1 MVKKAVK
8 KNMVKTFCALKNSA
22 IPPTPGHLETK
33 LLTPTHPHPRASNPC
48 PPMPATLPPF
58 PLAFHASHI
67 SPQTD
72 LPPSILRLRL
82 RRGMSPGQG
91 GVQNVS
97 FSPLLLLP
105 PPPPGWL
112 RQSDGREGKECLLV
126 VRCNL
131 PRGKG
136 GERRKGEKRGKG
148 KVSRWKRKRD
158 FPPLCIPSTTVAPFF
173 QAEEKPSLLLTPG
186 YRPRKKRKGT
196 GGGGTFTFLGITS
209 AEGGRKGRRQKE
221 RKGKEGFLRLLAR
234 LQLGVA
240 FTDRAPG
247 YLKK

>member
-1 MVKKAVK
+1 
-8 KNMVKTFCALKNSA
+8 MVKTFCALKKSA

-72 LPPSILRLRL
+72 LPPSILLRL

-97 FSPLLLLP
+97 FSPFLLLP

-148 KVSRWKRKRD
+148 KVSRRKRKRD
-158 FPPLCIPSTTVAPFF
+158 FPLFAFPPRPLLPSFGQRRNLPC
-173 QAEEKPSLLLTPG
+173 SLHQV
-186 YRPRKKRKGT
+186 T
-196 GGGGTFTFLGITS
+196 GRGK
-209 AEGGRKGRRQKE
+209 KGRE
-221 RKGKEGFLRLLAR
+221 REEEEEPLLFLE
-234 LQLGVA
+234 
-240 FTDRAPG
+240 
-247 YLKK
+247 